1 MQMLDLHTATSN
13 QHLVLSRKLL
23 IGGIGVFMTFLV
35 LLVVMTFPGFFLFN
49 AIDETNPIRAMQ
61 LMFSSLAWVVHAIS
75 PSVILVGFALGKTQ
89 LLKYLPVASLLW
101 PISIAINQI
110 TLFVMDG
117 IWYGGYL
124 IQYPVFIMTDIL
136 MPVFLIFI
144 WEFLRPRKSHEETQ
158 LAENQLPSSV
168 A

>member
-1 MQMLDLHTATSN
+1 MLDLHTSTSN

-49 AIDETNPIRAMQ
+49 ALDETNPIRAMQ

-117 IWYGGYL
+117 VWYGGYL

-144 WEFLRPRKSHEETQ
+144 WEFLRPRKSHEET
-158 LAENQLPSSV
+158 P
-168 A
+168 

>member
-1 MQMLDLHTATSN
+1 MLDLHTSTSN

-49 AIDETNPIRAMQ
+49 ALDETNPIRAMQ

-89 LLKYLPVASLLW
+89 LLKYLPVESLLW

-117 IWYGGYL
+117 VWYGGYL

-144 WEFLRPRKSHEETQ
+144 WEFLRPRKSHEET
-158 LAENQLPSSV
+158 P
-168 A
+168 